1 MNRWHELSERTSPA
15 PILLC
20 RKYFISFPFDIPGG
34 RSNRPFHNSGKIL
47 TFITHPFSSLFFHR
61 FCYQTPSSLLSPS
74 FPESHPKGRAT
85 NDDYSRLQSSGGEGR
100 NSHCAPLPPP
110 PLFSHTR
117 ELFLRGSE
125 GKPEHV
131 CVRESVH
138 TRVSVRRDLSLP
150 SFLSPLRPSHGVQEQ
165 QYHCPPLLRNVCL
178 SSSTPSLSSLPSSA
192 PPELPTWRCGGGF
205 RLGTI
210 QPSRKP
216 RSRQSVLARR
226 GKRRGRALALFNPP
240 TLFPPLRPPHI

>member
-20 RKYFISFPFDIPGG
+20 RKYFISFPFDIPGE

-47 TFITHPFSSLFFHR
+47 TFITPPPFSALFFHR
-61 FCYQTPSSLLSPS
+61 FCYQTPPPF
-74 FPESHPKGRAT
+74 FPPRFLKAIQKEGRRT
-85 NDDYSRLQSSGGEGR
+85 TTRLQSSGGEGR

-110 PLFSHTR
+110 PPLFSHTR
-117 ELFLRGSE
+117 ELFLRGGE
-125 GKPEHV
+125 GSQSM

-226 GKRRGRALALFNPP
+226 GRRRGRALALFNPP